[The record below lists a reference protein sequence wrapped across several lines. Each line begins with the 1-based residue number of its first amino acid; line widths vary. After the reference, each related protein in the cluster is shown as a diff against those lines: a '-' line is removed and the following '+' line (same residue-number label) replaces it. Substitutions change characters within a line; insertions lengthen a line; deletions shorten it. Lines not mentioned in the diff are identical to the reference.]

1 MLPEHSMK
9 KIINDPNTVATEL
22 LDGLVDYYNGD
33 ASLVSPGVIAMN
45 DIPDDKVTL
54 LVAGGAGHEPIY
66 HGLVGK
72 NFADGA
78 ACGDIFAAPPPNIM
92 LDATR
97 AVNKGNGVMYLY
109 GNYAGDVMNFNIAE
123 QLARAEG
130 INVETVLIYDDVAS
144 APPDEKEKRR
154 GIAGLIPIVKLA
166 GAASNAVDTL
176 EELVRLTTKARDN
189 TRSIGVALAPGSI
202 PASGL
207 PTFELD
213 EDSIGIGMGIHGE
226 QGVGVEPMMSADD
239 LTVKMMDLI
248 FGDDLSFESGDEVV
262 VLVNSLGSTTLMECL
277 IVLKKVKQILS
288 ERGVKIHDIIAGNL
302 VTCQEMAGLSISL
315 TKLDDELKPLWDMP
329 CSSLGYTKL

>member
-1 MLPEHSMK
+1 MK

-45 DIPDDKVTL
+45 DIPDNKVAL

-239 LTVKMMDLI
+239 LTVKMIDLI

-288 ERGVKIHDIIAGNL
+288 ERGVIIHDIITGNL

>member
-1 MLPEHSMK
+1 MK
-9 KIINDPNTVATEL
+9 KIINDPNTVAAEL

-33 ASLVSPGVIAMN
+33 ASLVSPGVIVMN
-45 DIPDDKVTL
+45 DIPENKVTL

-78 ACGDIFAAPPPNIM
+78 AVGDIFAAPPPNIM

-97 AVNKGNGVMYLY
+97 AVNKGNGVLYLY
-109 GNYAGDVMNFNIAE
+109 GNYAGDVMNFEIA
-123 QLARAEG
+123 QMMAKAEG

-144 APPDEKEKRR
+144 APPEEKEKRR

-166 GAASNAVDTL
+166 GAASNVAESL

-189 TRSIGVALAPGSI
+189 TRSVGVALAPGSI
-202 PASGL
+202 PATGL
-207 PTFELD
+207 PTFELGE
-213 EDSIGIGMGIHGE
+213 EDIGIGMGIHGE
-226 QGVGVEPMMSADD
+226 QGVGVEKMMPADD
-239 LTVKMMDLI
+239 LTTKMMDLI
-248 FGDDLSFESGDEVV
+248 FGDDLSLESGDEVV
-262 VLVNSLGSTTLMECL
+262 VLINSLGSTTLMECL

-288 ERGVKIHDIIAGNL
+288 DRGVKVYDIITGQK
-302 VTCQEMAGLSISL
+302 VTCQEMGGLSISL
-315 TKLDDELKPLWDMP
+315 TKMDEELKPLWDMP

>member
-1 MLPEHSMK
+1 MK
-9 KIINDPNTVATEL
+9 KIINDPNTVAAEL

-33 ASLVSPGVIAMN
+33 ASLVSPGVIVMN
-45 DIPDDKVTL
+45 DIPENKVAL

-78 ACGDIFAAPPPNIM
+78 AVGDIFAAPPPNIM

-97 AVNKGNGVMYLY
+97 AVNKGNGVLYLY
-109 GNYAGDVMNFNIAE
+109 GNYAGDVMNFEIA
-123 QLARAEG
+123 QMMAKAEG

-144 APPDEKEKRR
+144 APPEEKEKRR

-166 GAASNAVDTL
+166 GAASNVAESL

-189 TRSIGVALAPGSI
+189 TRSVGVALAPGSI
-202 PASGL
+202 PATGL
-207 PTFELD
+207 PTFELGE
-213 EDSIGIGMGIHGE
+213 EDIGIGMGIHGE
-226 QGVGVEPMMSADD
+226 QGVGVEKMMPADD
-239 LTVKMMDLI
+239 LTTKMMDLI
-248 FGDDLSFESGDEVV
+248 FGDDLSLESGDEVV
-262 VLVNSLGSTTLMECL
+262 VLINSLGSTTLMECL

-288 ERGVKIHDIIAGNL
+288 DRGVKAYDIITGQK
-302 VTCQEMAGLSISL
+302 VTCQEMGGLSISL
-315 TKLDDELKPLWDMP
+315 TKMDEELKPLWDMP

>member
-1 MLPEHSMK
+1 MK
-9 KIINDPNTVATEL
+9 KIINDPHTVATEL

-33 ASLVSPGVIAMN
+33 ASLVSPGVITMN
-45 DIPDDKVTL
+45 DIPDNKVAL

-97 AVNKGNGVMYLY
+97 AVNKDNGVMYLY

-166 GAASNAVDTL
+166 GAASNSVDSL

-189 TRSIGVALAPGSI
+189 TRSVGVALAPGSI

-239 LTVKMMDLI
+239 LTAKMMDLI

-288 ERGVKIHDIIAGNL
+288 ERGVKIHDIITGNL

>member
-1 MLPEHSMK
+1 MK
-9 KIINDPNTVATEL
+9 KIINDSKTVAADL

-33 ASLVSPGVIAMN
+33 ASLVSPGVIVMN
-45 DIPDDKVTL
+45 DIPDNKVAL

-78 ACGDIFAAPPPNIM
+78 ACGDIFAAPPPNVM

-97 AVNKGNGVMYLY
+97 AVNKGNGVLYLY

-123 QLARAEG
+123 MMAKGEG

-144 APPDEKEKRR
+144 APPDQKDKRR

-166 GAASNAVDTL
+166 GAASNSVDTL
-176 EELVRLTTKARDN
+176 DELVRLTTKARDN
-189 TRSIGVALAPGSI
+189 TRSVGVALAPGSI
-202 PASGL
+202 PATGL
-207 PTFELD
+207 PTFELA

-226 QGVGVEPMMSADD
+226 QGVGIEKMMPADE
-239 LTVKMMDLI
+239 LTTKMMDLI
-248 FGDDLSFESGDEVV
+248 FGDDLSFGSGDEVV
-262 VLVNSLGSTTLMECL
+262 ILVNSLGATTLMECL
-277 IVLKKVKQILS
+277 IVLKKAKQILAG
-288 ERGVKIHDIIAGNL
+288 RGVKIYDVIVGQK
-302 VTCQEMAGLSISL
+302 VTCQEMAGISISL
-315 TKLDDELKPLWDMP
+315 TKLDNELKPLWDMP

>member
-1 MLPEHSMK
+1 MK

-22 LDGLVDYYNGD
+22 LGGLVDYYNGD

>member
-1 MLPEHSMK
+1 MK
-9 KIINDPNTVATEL
+9 KIINDPNTVAAEL

-33 ASLVSPGVIAMN
+33 ASLVTPGVIVMN
-45 DIPDDKVTL
+45 DIPENKVAL

-78 ACGDIFAAPPPNIM
+78 AVGDIFAAPPPNIM

-97 AVNKGNGVMYLY
+97 AVNKGNGVLYLY
-109 GNYAGDVMNFNIAE
+109 GNYAGDVMNFEIA
-123 QLARAEG
+123 QMMAKAEG

-144 APPDEKEKRR
+144 APPEEKEKRR

-166 GAASNAVDTL
+166 GAASNVAESL

-189 TRSIGVALAPGSI
+189 TRSVGVALAPGSI
-202 PASGL
+202 PATGL
-207 PTFELD
+207 PTFELGE
-213 EDSIGIGMGIHGE
+213 EDIGIGMGIHGE
-226 QGVGVEPMMSADD
+226 QGVGVEKMMPADD
-239 LTVKMMDLI
+239 LTTKMMDLI
-248 FGDDLSFESGDEVV
+248 FGDDLSLESGDEVV
-262 VLVNSLGSTTLMECL
+262 VLINSLGSTTLMECL

-288 ERGVKIHDIIAGNL
+288 DRGVKAYDIITGQK
-302 VTCQEMAGLSISL
+302 VTCQEMGGLSISL
-315 TKLDDELKPLWDMP
+315 TKMDEELKPLWDMP